1 MCIRDRWTSTLAH
14 VAPRI
19 KTITLLLIY
28 SQVVDCVL
36 RERLFVVGFHK
47 RLGADK
53 NTVKGRGKFFAWPD
67 PVYNPGEAPVYADI
81 AVPDSEVP
89 YEYIRSDSVPLCEY
103 KEPEPGKLHLIG
115 QIGDKGNMGYSLNP
129 APTYSFLS
137 LPNGQTR
144 HNGGG
149 RRPMQEWQQGDPLT
163 QTRLTVPVET
173 VRMANC
179 PEGYGPYCK
188 SFNPEQSDVWLRD
201 CVNQGVPL
209 HTGYLP
215 VSYTHLTL
223 PTILRV

>member
-1 MCIRDRWTSTLAH
+1 MFGASASVILCISPDSFIIEQSGNTPNVNSGQELWNLLEELSSEYDIAADVKKLWRWGDPTN
-14 VAPRI
+14 
-19 KTITLLLIY
+19 
-28 SQVVDCVL
+28 

-149 RRPMQEWQQGDPLT
+149 RRPMQEWKQGDPLT

-188 SFNPEQSDVWLRD
+188 SFNPAESDVMNR
-201 CVNQGVPL
+201 
-209 HTGYLP
+209 
-215 VSYTHLTL
+215 
-223 PTILRV
+223 